1 MKYIKILIIFLIY
14 SCSNDKRN
22 SNSEKNV
29 SQNIDTLRYSYRGFN
44 NGLRLDLLSDGR
56 FINEHYLFSCFGGGE
71 RKKAFGTY
79 KMDSINLTLMP
90 DKIELIEYPEDMELK
105 PTKTQIDY
113 GIDSLKI
120 KTEFRVLN
128 WETNQYLLSE
138 SFDFGWSTNKE
149 NDFIRFADYVNIG
162 FEPETSG
169 MYLSKRSKDSIK
181 SEFDINKIPEKW
193 RKHFLKEPVTA
204 KIQGLKKITDPND
217 EEHFWWEITLDK
229 GSNNGMNKRL
239 SMTTEDDMIFFDID
253 SVSNNKSFGKYY
265 MPDFTAEKYP
275 IGTELRTK
283 WK

>member
-1 MKYIKILIIFLIY
+1 VKYIKILIIFLIF

-204 KIQGLKKITDPND
+204 KIRGLKKITDPND

-239 SMTTEDDMIFFDID
+239 SMTTEDDMIFFDIL
-253 SVSNNKSFGKYY
+253 
-265 MPDFTAEKYP
+265 
-275 IGTELRTK
+275 I
-283 WK
+283 